1 MNEKFS
7 CKASRLSWELF
18 KRTGKINYYLLY
30 KNIELSPNPTKAD
43 FIDDEK
49 DNGMER

>member
-7 CKASRLSWELF
+7 GSAARLSWELF

-30 KNIELSPNPTKAD
+30 KNIEMSPNPTLSDFAD
-43 FIDDEK
+43 EEK